1 MERNIIVWA
10 WNTIAWK
17 PNVISRERNV
27 IAWKPNVIAWKRNA
41 IAWERNF
48 ISRQRNIIAR
58 ERNIILRERNNISW
72 ERNAYYVGMK
82 CISWE
87 ANHYMYHYVPSRA
100 PYWFY
105 IDFFMFLYGGRG
117 TKLLWG
123 KFWALKESINFR
135 KKTALIS
142 ILYRFFFHDFRWGQG
157 QITYMG

>member
-27 IAWKPNVIAWKRNA
+27 IAWKPNVIAWKRNT
-41 IAWERNF
+41 IAWERKF

-87 ANHYMYHYVPSRA
+87 ANHYIYLNVPSRA
-100 PYWFY
+100 PYKILHMQQIENMHVLKKVITKYGSSKGKGRWE
-105 IDFFMFLYGGRG
+105 IGRNYGGIH
-117 TKLLWG
+117 KSWS
-123 KFWALKESINFR
+123 LK
-135 KKTALIS
+135 
-142 ILYRFFFHDFRWGQG
+142 
-157 QITYMG
+157 TY